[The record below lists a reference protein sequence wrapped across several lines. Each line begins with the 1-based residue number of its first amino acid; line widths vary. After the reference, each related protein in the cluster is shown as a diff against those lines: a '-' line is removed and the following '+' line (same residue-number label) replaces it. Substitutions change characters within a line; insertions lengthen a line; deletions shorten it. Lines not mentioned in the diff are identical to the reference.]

1 MNHLYNIIIIILA
14 SFSTLSHAHDHRDL
28 SQVDIKLWTHIIFM
42 FIAFALIFPIGM
54 VLGLSK
60 SKWHVPVQSL
70 GTIIGTMGYFLGH
83 SHGGKEF
90 KIHSSF
96 ASIVVFLFLAQI
108 GAGIY
113 LKLHRIIIGK
123 THNLNNKHFARSIIQ
138 KIHSII
144 GITFPITSYIQ
155 IIFGIITLPGWCKDD
170 HTGQCLAH
178 FIMGSSFIGYGII
191 IIIMLKLGSEW
202 LQKNNKSP
210 EFYDTLGIIWWAGGL
225 AGLYFTRNGKRNI
238 FPALIIISTG
248 FAMSAHQQ
256 SSEVSTVIHAT
267 FGFTLVSAGLAR
279 IIEICFFENIY
290 KNKKSLNNPFLILPP
305 YVKLNELEILS
316 SSSYRITPNS
326 NNDLRKDDGNGDDVE
341 KISFEVDNLLPDKN
355 RYS

>member
-70 GTIIGTMGYFLGH
+70 GAIIGTMGYFLGH

-90 KIHSSF
+90 RIHSSF

-123 THNLNNKHFARSIIQ
+123 NHNLNNKHFARSIIQ

-155 IIFGIITLPGWCKDD
+155 IIFGIITLSGWCEDD

-210 EFYDTLGIIWWAGGL
+210 EFYDSIVMLIWGFVNTWTEHRWNTPWSHKDLQHTALGIIWWVGGL

-267 FGFTLVSAGLAR
+267 FGFTLVSAGLTR

-305 YVKLNELEILS
+305 Y
-316 SSSYRITPNS
+316 
-326 NNDLRKDDGNGDDVE
+326 

-355 RYS
+355 RYF

>member
-210 EFYDTLGIIWWAGGL
+210 EFYDSIVMFIW
-225 AGLYFTRNGKRNI
+225 
-238 FPALIIISTG
+238 G
-248 FAMSAHQQ
+248 FVNTWTEH
-256 SSEVSTVIHAT
+256 
-267 FGFTLVSAGLAR
+267 R
-279 IIEICFFENIY
+279 
-290 KNKKSLNNPFLILPP
+290 
-305 YVKLNELEILS
+305 
-316 SSSYRITPNS
+316 
-326 NNDLRKDDGNGDDVE
+326 
-341 KISFEVDNLLPDKN
+341 
-355 RYS
+355 

>member
-14 SFSTLSHAHDHRDL
+14 SFSTLSHAHDHP
-28 SQVDIKLWTHIIFM
+28 
-42 FIAFALIFPIGM
+42 FALIFPIGM

-96 ASIVVFLFLAQI
+96 ASIE
-108 GAGIY
+108 
-113 LKLHRIIIGK
+113 K

-210 EFYDTLGIIWWAGGL
+210 EFYDSIVMFIWGFVNTWTEHRWNTPWSHKDLQHTALGIIWWAGGL